1 MSLACGKLYWIV
13 HYLEFHAAFV
23 DAGSRYE
30 VSYNSGVTHF
40 LHKLAFQ
47 VIVVELGLRVHD
59 RNMYTVREE
68 GFTSV
73 TLLCRPHDSTLVDF

>member
-1 MSLACGKLYWIV
+1 MECV

-30 VSYNSGVTHF
+30 VCYNSGVTHF

-47 VIVVELGLRVHD
+47 VIVAELGGRIRD
-59 RNMYTVREE
+59 MNM
-68 GFTSV
+68 
-73 TLLCRPHDSTLVDF
+73 